1 MGAIQN
7 SLNQITNAIGS
18 AVKTGAVVAEY
29 GAHQAEQHDLA
40 KQQYHEAS
48 ADLKQLEGEKENAA
62 EALAKANEAA
72 EATKNWNM
80 EGANKALLEGKAQ
93 KRLSEKEAAQRAFDE
108 LQDRIE
114 AKLAMQ
120 SRAEKIMK
128 KTSSWGGVR

>member
-29 GAHQAEQHDLA
+29 GAHQAEQHALA
-40 KQQYHEAS
+40 EQQYHEAG
-48 ADLKQLEGEKENAA
+48 ADLKQLEGEQKTAA
-62 EALAKANEAA
+62 DTLAKANEAV

-80 EGANKALLEGKAQ
+80 DGSNKALLEGKVQ
-93 KRLSEKEAAQRAFDE
+93 KRLTEKEAAQRAFDE

-120 SRAEKIMK
+120 SRAEKVMK
-128 KTSSWGGVR
+128 RTGTWGGVR